1 MSFLDFFS
9 DLLFPPHC
17 IACGT
22 RCKRDL
28 TDPCEVPFCEACRL
42 AWEKEKTETCLRCG
56 KELLSCRCA
65 SGNMSKA
72 GIDESIKLVHYRG
85 NRKTVGGRAIL
96 RMKRQRNM
104 RAFRFFA
111 DQLFH
116 PISRYM
122 KEKGLG
128 ADKVCF
134 CYVPRSRH
142 SVSHYGF
149 DQAECLCR
157 MLAKRMGAPF
167 LPLFRR
173 KGRSDPE
180 QKLLSARERVQNAK
194 LRFSVCDTEIP
205 NGVECLFLVDDV
217 ITTGASTSACAALLK
232 GQFLGAI
239 VGVSLA
245 RTPLTH
251 QKAVEKG

>member
-1 MSFLDFFS
+1 MSVLSFFA

-17 IACGT
+17 IACGA

-28 TDPCEVPFCEACRL
+28 TDPCKIPLCEVCRL
-42 AWEKEKTETCLRCG
+42 AWEKEKTETCSRCG

-72 GIDESIKLVHYRG
+72 GIGESIKLIHYRG
-85 NRKTVGGRAIL
+85 NRKTVGGCAIL

-111 DQLFH
+111 DQLFY

-122 KEKGLG
+122 KEKGLD
-128 ADKVCF
+128 ADKVRF
-134 CYVPRSRH
+134 CYVPRSRR

-157 MLAKRMGAPF
+157 TLSGRMGVPF
-167 LPLFRR
+167 LPLFQR

-180 QKLLSARERVQNAK
+180 QKLLSAREREQNAK
-194 LRFSVCDTEIP
+194 QRFALCDAEIP
-205 NGVECLFLVDDV
+205 SGVECLFLVDDV
-217 ITTGASTSACAALLK
+217 ITTGASASACAALLK
-232 GQFLGAI
+232 GKFSGTI